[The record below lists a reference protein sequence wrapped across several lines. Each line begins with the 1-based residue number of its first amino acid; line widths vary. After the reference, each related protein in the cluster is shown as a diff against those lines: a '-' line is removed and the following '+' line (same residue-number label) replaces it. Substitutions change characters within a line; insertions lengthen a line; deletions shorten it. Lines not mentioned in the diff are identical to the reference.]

1 MSDFALGV
9 PSMVSGVHRF
19 AMKQGICGNCALW
32 GEHDGCLERS
42 PGLPFYTMYM
52 TIQARLRPKKSYN
65 GELKTCCTLKAGTR
79 TNAVPT

>member
-52 TIQARLRPKKSYN
+52 TIQTRLRQ
-65 GELKTCCTLKAGTR
+65 LKNLTSASSRLVVHLKQLHALM
-79 TNAVPT
+79 